1 MSDLFGASTAQN
13 LITGGDGAKLY
24 GWNVLNS
31 ANATVMDVDNASG
44 SGFTDRLGIK
54 SATST
59 SDSPLTNPFVYQ
71 EVTGDF
77 DVDIYLYAVANG
89 GWQGLICR
97 CPTASAG
104 EDFVGIVSN
113 DSDNL
118 YWTDFTNS
126 SNTYGDLSS
135 TNRYLRMTRVGNTF
149 TVYRKLNPG
158 DAWTSAHT
166 FTRAD
171 FAGETLQLGMYLKR
185 LGGTAS
191 TQVDYFQ

>member
-24 GWNVLNS
+24 EWNVLNS

-44 SGFTDRLGIK
+44 SGFSGRLCIK
-54 SATST
+54 SST
-59 SDSPLTNPFVYQ
+59 PTADSPLTNPFVYQ

-77 DVDIYLYAVANG
+77 DVDIYLYAVASG
-89 GWQGLICR
+89 GWQGLLCR

-104 EDFVGIVSN
+104 EDYVGIVS
-113 DSDNL
+113 DDVDNL

-126 SNTYGDLSS
+126 SNTYGNLSS
-135 TNRYLRMTRVGNTF
+135 TNRYLRLTRVGDTF
-149 TVYRKLNPG
+149 TAYRKLNSVDSWMP
-158 DAWTSAHT
+158 AHV

-171 FAGETLQLGMYLKR
+171 FAGKTLQLGMYLKR